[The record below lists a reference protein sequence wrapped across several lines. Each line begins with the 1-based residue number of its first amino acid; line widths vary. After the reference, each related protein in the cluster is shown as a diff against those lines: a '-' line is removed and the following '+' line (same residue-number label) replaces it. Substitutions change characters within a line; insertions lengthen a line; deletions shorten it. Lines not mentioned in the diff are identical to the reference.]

1 MKIAQIDVNYGL
13 SSTGKIVHDLHLGL
27 EDKGHY
33 VQAFFGRGTVPK
45 LESVYKISND
55 VEMFFHV
62 LGTRITGFTGCYSL
76 CNNEFIK

>member
-27 EDKGHY
+27 KDKGHY

-55 VEMFFHV
+55 VSCNIIFNLIFNC
-62 LGTRITGFTGCYSL
+62 FCYS
-76 CNNEFIK
+76 